1 MTHALGPVVGNA
13 LQTKPEAL
21 KPHLSERLRPWT
33 ETALGTV
40 ERDADGKLS
49 FAPSYAGEC
58 PVSLPV
64 VYREPAY
71 VPRTDFGVA
80 IESAAAVA
88 FKAEVVDPVTS
99 PWQVGDRVRKIKGA
113 INKGCTAVI
122 EQMDELGDDCVRLH
136 FKWDLNPGGDDGV
149 WVFDRV
155 KHREFLEIIE
165 RSGTKPAAF
174 DPMTEP
180 LQVGDEVEV
189 VFEYWSHRD
198 QRDIVTAVRPGE
210 GVICKDSGGW
220 RSRSS
225 LKLIR
230 KAAA

>member
-13 LQTKPEAL
+13 LQTKPEAP
-21 KPHLSERLRPWT
+21 KPHLRERLRPWA
-33 ETALGTV
+33 ESALGTV

-71 VPRTDFGVA
+71 VPKTDFGVA
-80 IESAAAVA
+80 VEPEAAVT
-88 FKAEVVDPVTS
+88 FKAEAFDPKAS
-99 PWQVGDRVRKIKGA
+99 PLQVGDRVKQVHPHYINLNHYAVVERIEDNCAHIKWEDPAAKPGFPWNLEVCRCCFE
-113 INKGCTAVI
+113 IVSRGTAQ
-122 EQMDELGDDCVRLH
+122 EAA
-136 FKWDLNPGGDDGV
+136 
-149 WVFDRV
+149 
-155 KHREFLEIIE
+155 
-165 RSGTKPAAF
+165 AAF

-189 VFEYWSHRD
+189 VFSGWPKG
-198 QRDIVTAVRPGE
+198 QRDTVTAVRPDG
-210 GVICKDSGGW
+210 GFACKESGGW
-220 RSRSS
+220 TYRSS